1 MLNLLFLSF
10 YSTIKSSIDIIYHIQ
25 SKKKTIQLCQLDLTN
40 LNIHDQTNFE
50 PTFLSFLINTNE
62 IPIVNFSTEILTIT
76 PLKLVKR

>member
-62 IPIVNFSTEILTIT
+62 IPIVNFSTEILNIT